1 MLQIDYRE
9 HVIIDLIK
17 VGDFTEYETINLP
30 IGDFVIKKNDEIV
43 LVIERKTIND
53 LCASITDG
61 RYSEQKQRL
70 IESVGDPSKIIFIIE
85 GKKIQSK
92 FSRIPVKTM
101 NSAIINLIFK
111 HNFKVIFTET
121 SDDTLENVVL
131 LYNKVKNNELE
142 LNQTKSSSTLRVKLI
157 KKSDNNNKNSFIN
170 QLGVITGV
178 SLSTASKIKE
188 KYNSMSNLINSFSVD
203 KNLLIDIQ
211 LTDKRKLGK
220 ALNEKIYNSLFE
232 NC

>member
-9 HVIIDLIK
+9 HAIIDLIK
-17 VGDFTEYETINLP
+17 VGDFTEYESINLP
-30 IGDFVIKKNDEIV
+30 IGDFVIKKNDEII
-43 LVIERKTIND
+43 LVIERKTISD

-101 NSAIINLIFK
+101 NSAILNLIFK

-121 SDDTLENVVL
+121 SEDTLENVLL

-142 LNQTKSSSTLRVKLI
+142 LNQTKLASVKLI

-170 QLGVITGV
+170 QLGIITGV

-188 KYNSMSNLINSFSVD
+188 KYSSMSNLVNAFSVN

-232 NC
+232 N